1 MRVISLTTGKMV
13 PGLVTIM
20 EMTTNLSILSH
31 NLRIFKQCIKS
42 EVNVV
47 VNRQFICLYNSLKQ
61 IMGEIYVNFIE
72 LCMEGDY
79 FLPLQESKSCTT
91 CSFIIKVGNVQ
102 MVYFQE
108 VVSYTFLLWVIPIM
122 KNNM

>member
-31 NLRIFKQCIKS
+31 NLWIFKQCIKS

-47 VNRQFICLYNSLKQ
+47 VNRQFICLYNINSLKQ

-79 FLPLQESKSCTT
+79 FARFTGK
-91 CSFIIKVGNVQ
+91 
-102 MVYFQE
+102 
-108 VVSYTFLLWVIPIM
+108 
-122 KNNM
+122 

>member
-31 NLRIFKQCIKS
+31 NLWIFKQCIKS

-47 VNRQFICLYNSLKQ
+47 VNRQFIIQ
-61 IMGEIYVNFIE
+61 H
-72 LCMEGDY
+72 
-79 FLPLQESKSCTT
+79 
-91 CSFIIKVGNVQ
+91 
-102 MVYFQE
+102 
-108 VVSYTFLLWVIPIM
+108 
-122 KNNM
+122 

>member
-1 MRVISLTTGKMV
+1 MIDLLHIPDLILKLHVFIYFFMRVISLTTGKMV

-31 NLRIFKQCIKS
+31 NLWIFKQCIKS

-47 VNRQFICLYNSLKQ
+47 VNRQFICLYNINSLKQ

-79 FLPLQESKSCTT
+79 FACFTGK
-91 CSFIIKVGNVQ
+91 
-102 MVYFQE
+102 
-108 VVSYTFLLWVIPIM
+108 
-122 KNNM
+122 

>member
-31 NLRIFKQCIKS
+31 NLWIFKQCIKS

-79 FLPLQESKSCTT
+79 FARFTGK
-91 CSFIIKVGNVQ
+91 
-102 MVYFQE
+102 
-108 VVSYTFLLWVIPIM
+108 
-122 KNNM
+122 